1 MLVQLVMA
9 GAGQPVIHDQSHDLE
24 SIFYILVGICVLF
37 DRPNEPKCDKDLA
50 QCFDKYFNTFE
61 PSILKTITIQSDLT
75 WKPFIL
81 RHISLYF
88 KPIIPLLT
96 CL

>member
-1 MLVQLVMA
+1 MSAQLVMA
-9 GAGQPVIHDQSHDLE
+9 GARQPVIHDQSHDLK
-24 SIFYILVGICVLF
+24 SIFYVLGGICVLF
-37 DRPNEPKCDKDLA
+37 NRPNNPKCDKDLV

-61 PSILKTITIQSDLT
+61 LSILKTITIQSDLT

-81 RHISLYF
+81 CHISLYF
-88 KPIIPLLT
+88 QPIIPLLT